1 MAGRNTTQWVEGHSK
16 TRLQPQDYSIGVH
29 PLAPASGWGDG
40 GSQPLPP
47 MMQRS
52 LPRQPPKP
60 RELPEQ
66 RQWQITEFSCTPFH
80 KGRFPT
86 AQGPAA
92 TGGTGSLP
100 VARRLESVLARRACI
115 CMYVCMSVCLSVC
128 MSVCLSV
135 CLSVCMYVCMYVRMY
150 VCRYVCRYYD
160 ILQHHVI

>member
-47 MMQRS
+47 MMQGS

-60 RELPEQ
+60 RELPGL
-66 RQWQITEFSCTPFH
+66 RQWQITEIPCTPFH
-80 KGRFPT
+80 TGRFPT

-100 VARRLESVLARRACI
+100 VAGRLKSALARRAV
-115 CMYVCMSVCLSVC
+115 YVY
-128 MSVCLSV
+128 
-135 CLSVCMYVCMYVRMY
+135 VCMYVCMYIYIYTCVY
-150 VCRYVCRYYD
+150 VYRN
-160 ILQHHVI
+160 